1 MSEMKNDKYL
11 KQVFVTQTKGYLDVS
26 IKREL
31 WQKISDE
38 FKGKFKISRT
48 SGNVL
53 EILKISIPYKN
64 WEIKISESDTRPMK
78 FEISFISQF
87 DYELVIG
94 YEDAFDKILKRL
106 GRKEVEMGNEIFDNK
121 YLIKSQNSEITK
133 RIFKQDIMDDFI
145 KFDIYSLAY
154 TTDSKKRT
162 SNLISVISRTVD
174 DKLTIESLIRLHM
187 RIVDKL
193 KELKLIE

>member
-48 SGNVL
+48 SGNVF

-78 FEISFISQF
+78 FEISF
-87 DYELVIG
+87 Y
-94 YEDAFDKILKRL
+94 
-106 GRKEVEMGNEIFDNK
+106 
-121 YLIKSQNSEITK
+121 KSI
-133 RIFKQDIMDDFI
+133 
-145 KFDIYSLAY
+145 
-154 TTDSKKRT
+154 
-162 SNLISVISRTVD
+162 
-174 DKLTIESLIRLHM
+174 
-187 RIVDKL
+187 
-193 KELKLIE
+193 

>member
-1 MSEMKNDKYL
+1 MSEMENDKYL

-48 SGNVL
+48 SGNVI

-106 GRKEVEMGNEIFDNK
+106 GRREVEMGNEIFDNK
-121 YLIKSQNSEITK
+121 YLIKSRDSEITK

>member
-1 MSEMKNDKYL
+1 MLVLSVNYGKRLVMSL
-11 KQVFVTQTKGYLDVS
+11 
-26 IKREL
+26 R
-31 WQKISDE
+31 
-38 FKGKFKISRT
+38 KFKISRT
-48 SGNVL
+48 SGNVI

-64 WEIKISESDTRPMK
+64 WEIKISELDTRPME

-106 GRKEVEMGNEIFDNK
+106 GRKEVEMGNRIFDNK
-121 YLIKSQNSEITK
+121 YLIKSRKSEITK

-154 TTDSKKRT
+154 TTDSK
-162 SNLISVISRTVD
+162 NEHLI
-174 DKLTIESLIRLHM
+174 
-187 RIVDKL
+187 
-193 KELKLIE
+193 